1 MLMPQGRAPRD
12 RSLRTNRSIPA
23 SNLLPMNTE
32 GRDHVKLGI
41 QFHIHKNEPWVS
53 CS

>member
-1 MLMPQGRAPRD
+1 MPQGRAPRD

-32 GRDHVKLGI
+32 GRDQVKQDI
-41 QFHIHKNEPWVS
+41 QFGLHENEPWVS

>member
-1 MLMPQGRAPRD
+1 MPQGRAPRD

-32 GRDHVKLGI
+32 GRYQVKRTI
-41 QFHIHKNEPWVS
+41 QFDIHENEPWVS
-53 CS
+53 CL